1 MAIPTTKQER
11 RQQLLQAATRAFA
24 RRGYFGASTA
34 LIAKEAGV
42 SQPYIIQV
50 FGTKEALFLEVLERA
65 GDIIVSQ
72 MESIGLDTFDL
83 SRFTAA
89 FRRTVLEESVMS
101 VLQQGFAASAAVPAV
116 GAYVRDLLAG
126 MYGVLIEHAN
136 ASPEEARDYLA
147 RGLLINT
154 VLAMGYQEHS
164 HHHPWVQPLIDVVLG
179 DAEEEGT

>member
-116 GAYVRDLLAG
+116 GAYVRGLLAR

-154 VLAMGYQEHS
+154 VLAMGYREHP
-164 HHHPWVQPLIDVVLG
+164 HEHPWVQPLIDVVLG
-179 DAEEEGT
+179 DGEG